1 MKQSALALLTGA
13 LFAVGLGVSGMTQ
26 PSRVIGFLDLAGDW
40 DPSLAF
46 VMAGAISVHLLAYR
60 VLRWQQ
66 RVAAARAPRF
76 PLLADR
82 VSLPTR
88 SGVDARL
95 LGGAA
100 LFGAGWG
107 LAGYCPG
114 PALVSL
120 ATGSGVVLAFV
131 LAMAAGMAI
140 ERLATVTTN
149 RRHPRDAGREGRQA
163 QAHRADRQQGR

>member
-26 PSRVIGFLDLAGDW
+26 PSRVIGFLDIAGDW

-46 VMAGAISVHLLAYR
+46 VMVGAISVHFLAYR

-66 RVAAARAPRF
+66 RAAARAPRF

-88 SGVDARL
+88 TGVDARL

-140 ERLATVTTN
+140 EHLATVTTN
-149 RRHPRDAGREGRQA
+149 RRHPRDAGRAGR
-163 QAHRADRQQGR
+163 

>member
-1 MKQSALALLTGA
+1 MKQNALALLAGA

-26 PSRVIGFLDLAGDW
+26 PSRVVGFLDVAGGW

-60 VLRWQQ
+60 ALRRQQ
-66 RVAAARAPRF
+66 RAASEGAPRF
-76 PLLADR
+76 PLFADR
-82 VSLPTR
+82 LSLPTR
-88 SGVDARL
+88 TGVDARL

-100 LFGAGWG
+100 LFGVGWG

-120 ATGSGVVLAFV
+120 ATGSGAVLAFV

-140 ERLATVTTN
+140 AHVAAAPRSAPADAGTTG
-149 RRHPRDAGREGRQA
+149 RTTRDA
-163 QAHRADRQQGR
+163 